1 MIYSIKKLCLVK
13 KSTDTLQMTLTPPP
27 YWTMSRLVLA
37 RVGRFDYLYSHPPPN
52 YSRRYGRRRRQP
64 ESKSPPPPIEPG
76 EPVTY
81 VGCRMSEYQAAPRRE
96 PLPAR
101 PPPPDVANPTADNQ
115 FVDLHTPI
123 QITKKFGG
131 DVPLSVRIETFTAP
145 GSSHSSTVTPPR
157 RKVKSRD
164 GGSRVQ
170 QPIHDVL
177 FEESIL
183 EVREDIDPWGIS
195 GNENVV
201 APDKVYRGVPLTV
214 SRLRPAKR

>member
-1 MIYSIKKLCLVK
+1 MIYSIKK
-13 KSTDTLQMTLTPPP
+13 STETLRMTLTPKP
-27 YWTMSRLVLA
+27 YWTMSRLLLA
-37 RVGRFDYLYSHPPPN
+37 RLGRFDYLYSHPPPN
-52 YSRRYGRRRRQP
+52 YGQRYGPRRRQP
-64 ESKSPPPPIEPG
+64 ESKSTPPPAEPG
-76 EPVTY
+76 QPITY
-81 VGCRMSEYQAAPRRE
+81 VGCRMSEYQAVPRRE

-131 DVPLSVRIETFTAP
+131 DVPLSVPIETFTTP
-145 GSSHSSTVTPPR
+145 ESPHSSPVTPPR
-157 RKVKSRD
+157 RKARSR
-164 GGSRVQ
+164 GSGSRFQ
-170 QPIHDVL
+170 SPIHDVL

-183 EVREDIDPWGIS
+183 EVREDIDPCGFS
-195 GNENVV
+195 RNENVI